1 MIRNAPISV
10 RNNNLQNSF
19 LFYFSFKCQ
28 WPDINAFFPK
38 WLLGET
44 KLIFWSTGK
53 TAKKVGWVGR
63 QNKNNIF
70 LGLVFLKNILHSK
83 HRKKSRNL

>member
-28 WPDINAFFPK
+28 WSDINVFFSK
-38 WLLGET
+38 WLLGKT

-53 TAKKVGWVGR
+53 AAKKVGSVGR
-63 QNKNNIF
+63 QNKKGWYF
-70 LGLVFLKNILHSK
+70 
-83 HRKKSRNL
+83 